1 MKTNTNTINRT
12 LTAETIA
19 IIREIAKE
27 TAHSHKTLW
36 GKPGVESMHRIGS
49 EICHIVRKGTTERK
63 AVKGMEITKDVR
75 EELALVL
82 MDLGEDCGHH
92 RDHTYRKIG
101 RAVMEAVN
109 KQLTGGCDD
118 DFEDRLRSL
127 FNDNFEEKLGS
138 HFNNTD
144 EAEEVEVEEAD
155 DDVEEVEANVINFQE
170 VDDEVDNDEE
180 IEVLHAKVDLP
191 PDVMENLIHHLMENI
206 ESDNE

>member
-1 MKTNTNTINRT
+1 MKNNTNTIKRT
-12 LTAETIA
+12 LSAETIA
-19 IIREIAKE
+19 IISEIAKQ
-27 TAHSHKTLW
+27 TAHSHKTPW

-101 RAVMEAVN
+101 HAVMEAVN
-109 KQLTGGCDD
+109 KQLTGGGCDM
-118 DFEDRLRSL
+118 EETIRNL
-127 FNDNFEEKLGS
+127 FNDMSET
-138 HFNNTD
+138 TD
-144 EAEEVEVEEAD
+144 AEEVEVEEAD

-206 ESDNE
+206 KHDNE